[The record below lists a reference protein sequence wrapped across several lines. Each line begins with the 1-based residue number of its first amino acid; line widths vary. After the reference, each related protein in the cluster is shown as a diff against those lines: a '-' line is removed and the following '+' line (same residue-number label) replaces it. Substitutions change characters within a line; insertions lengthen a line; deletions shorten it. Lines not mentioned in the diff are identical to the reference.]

1 MIKGDQKM
9 KHKLIVISILMLA
22 AIGLAAC
29 GTTAAAN
36 GGSEIRT
43 VSVNGTGTIIVKPDM
58 AIVNIGVIT
67 DGEDA
72 DKASSENAGK
82 VEQIKAA
89 LLELGVAEK
98 DIRTTN
104 FSVYPMQQY
113 DETGQVT
120 SVQYR
125 VDNSMEVKVRE
136 LDNLGMILD
145 GAIGAGA
152 NSIYGVQFDL
162 ADRESANGQA
172 IEAAMQNA
180 LVRAEVL
187 ASAAG
192 AELGEIQ
199 SVSTYLYGGG
209 VPMYAA
215 GGMAEEAARADVPIA
230 PGEMQV
236 QVDVTVIYAID

>member
-1 MIKGDQKM
+1 M
-9 KHKLIVISILMLA
+9 KHKIMIISILMLA

-29 GTTAAAN
+29 GASPATS
-36 GGSEIRT
+36 GGSDIRT
-43 VSVNGTGTIIVKPDM
+43 VSVNGTGTVIVAPDM
-58 AIVNIGVIT
+58 AIVNIGVVT

-72 DKASSENAGK
+72 DKASSQNAVK

-89 LLELGVAEK
+89 LLELGIAEK

-113 DETGQVT
+113 DEMGQVT
-120 SVQYR
+120 STLYR
-125 VDNSMEVKVRE
+125 VENSMEVKVRD
-136 LDNLGMILD
+136 LDTLGTILD
-145 GAIGAGA
+145 AAISAGA

-187 ASAAG
+187 AGAAG
-192 AELGEIQ
+192 AKLGEIQ

-215 GGMAEEAARADVPIA
+215 GGMAEDAARADVPIA
-230 PGEMQV
+230 PGEMQI